1 MTVLSPITST
11 VAMQLENKGST
22 YGKAQSWSSDY
33 SFQGSQRDGGSN
45 RPNRVEVLLGQTTI
59 FSLYTGSIIQAY
71 ASEGRL
77 SITRRGSEARA
88 QV

>member
-33 SFQGSQRDGGSN
+33 SFQRSQRDGGSN
-45 RPNRVEVLLGQTTI
+45 RQNRIEVLPGQTTI
-59 FSLYTGSIIQAY
+59 FSLHAGSIIKVY
-71 ASEGRL
+71 APAGDPTT
-77 SITRRGSEARA
+77 TRDSKTRV